1 MFRILIAVDGSESA
15 GRAVD
20 YVLQLARR
28 CRDPL
33 EVHVLNVQ
41 PPVTFGDIKKFVGQ
55 EALNAYY
62 HDEGIKT
69 LAGARRRLDQSGI
82 AHTYHIGVGPV
93 AETIANYARE
103 HACAQIVMGTRG
115 LSSISS
121 LLVGSVAAKVLHLAT
136 VPVTL
141 VK

>member
-1 MFRILIAVDGSESA
+1 MLRVLVAVDGSENA
-15 GRAVD
+15 NRAVG
-20 YVLQLARR
+20 YVLQLAQNYRE
-28 CRDPL
+28 PL

-62 HDEGIKT
+62 HDEGIKM
-69 LAGARRRLDQSGI
+69 LATARQRLDESEVT
-82 AHTYHIGVGPV
+82 HTYHIGVGPV
-93 AETIANYARE
+93 AETIADYARG
-103 HACAQIVMGTRG
+103 HGCTQIIMGTRG

-121 LLVGSVAAKVLHLAT
+121 LMLGSVAAKVLHLAT
-136 VPVTL
+136 VPVTF

>member
-1 MFRILIAVDGSESA
+1 MLKILVAVDGSDNA
-15 GRAVD
+15 NRAVD
-20 YVLQLARR
+20 YVLQLARNYR
-28 CRDPL
+28 EPL

-41 PPVTFGDIKKFVGQ
+41 PPVSFGDIKKFVGQ

-69 LAGARRRLDQSGI
+69 LAAARQRLDQSAI

-93 AETIANYARE
+93 AETIANYVRE
-103 HACAQIVMGTRG
+103 HACAQIIMGTRG

-121 LLVGSVAAKVLHLAT
+121 LLIGSVAAKVLHLAT
-136 VPVTL
+136 VPVTF

>member
-1 MFRILIAVDGSESA
+1 MLRILVAVDGSENA
-15 GRAVD
+15 NRAME
-20 YVLQLARR
+20 YVLQLAKNFRE
-28 CRDPL
+28 PL

-41 PPVTFGDIKKFVGQ
+41 PPVTFGDIKRFVGQ
-55 EALNAYY
+55 DALNAYY

-69 LAGARRRLDQSGI
+69 LAAARQRLDKSAV

-93 AETIANYARE
+93 AETIVDYARE
-103 HACAQIVMGTRG
+103 HGCVQIIMGTRG
-115 LSSISS
+115 LGTISS
-121 LLVGSVAAKVLHLAT
+121 LLIGSVAAKVLHLTA

>member
-1 MFRILIAVDGSESA
+1 MRKILVAVDGSENA
-15 GRAVD
+15 NRAVE
-20 YVLQLARR
+20 YVRQLAQNYRE
-28 CRDPL
+28 PL

-62 HDEGIKT
+62 HDEGIKM
-69 LAGARRRLDQSGI
+69 LAAARKRLDQSGL

-93 AETIANYARE
+93 AETIADYARE
-103 HACAQIVMGTRG
+103 HGCAQIVMGTRG

-121 LLVGSVAAKVLHLAT
+121 LLLGSVAAKVLHLAT
-136 VPVTL
+136 VPVTF